1 MRSISV
7 FGVLAILFLSFGVET
22 KVFSQ
27 DDKNNQWFNSANR
40 HKDNKAPVKDASQQK
55 GHAVLEPTQIDT
67 TWKKM
72 LVGNTLSS
80 FGHLVKPEG
89 VSIELEK
96 MERIMSLVLVQNK
109 KFLVVKT
116 DSHLSVVDADN
127 FKIISQNTF
136 PDKNDGGS
144 MFGLALGNDDA
155 TVYYT
160 GMQKNMYVG
169 TISKNGTFVH
179 TKTIDLSINKKFT
192 NPLGIGFC
200 NKSNIALVALAVAN
214 QVAVVDL
221 KTEKVV
227 RNIPVGVCPYA
238 VVISHDETTAFISN
252 FGGPIPGKG
261 DKTEKSAGSDVA
273 VDENSIALRGS
284 VSVIDIKTKKVI
296 AQINTRIHPESM
308 VLSPNGKLL
317 YVTDASGDGISVID
331 VEKRKVIST
340 IDTKPNPS
348 LPYGSLTT
356 ALEFSSDGKILFA
369 ANAGNN
375 AIALINPKKTKE
387 GPYGFIAAGGF
398 PGAICIK
405 NDNLFIGNV
414 VPLKGALQKVTLPT
428 NKTELENYTQNA
440 EKGFHLIDIIRA
452 QAEAKSG
459 MVAKP
464 VPTNVG
470 EPSVIKHVV
479 YIIKEN
485 KKFDQVLGDIGKG
498 NCDPSLVEFPKE
510 VTPNT
515 HALANQFVLLD
526 NYYCNGIQSNDGHQW
541 AIQGISTPYR
551 EKDYASVHCAYDF
564 GTDPLCYAASG
575 LIWDHLLRKGISF
588 RNFGEL
594 DYPVLVKGK
603 TWTDFYSS
611 WANKTNT
618 AEFECVYPS
627 DMLRK
632 YSDLRFPGWQMN
644 IPDQVRADAFITAL
658 SEYEKAGSLPE
669 FIVIYMPND
678 HTNGHS
684 TANPTPRAYVADN
697 DLATGRV
704 VDALSKSSFWKGM
717 VVFINEDD
725 PQTGTDH
732 VDGHRSYCLVA
743 GPYVKRDAI
752 VSNFYNQ
759 SSVLHTICQIF
770 GTQPMNQTVAMS
782 PLMTECFQ
790 DTPNYGGYTYLES
803 NIALNEMNPETK
815 AMNSKT
821 QSLLAPKT
829 EKLDFSR
836 PDRIDKDAL
845 MFSKYVWSTIH
856 GDKPFPSQYFGDH
869 GKGLKQLGL
878 KTDPNAK
885 KDLDD

>member
-1 MRSISV
+1 MRSINV
-7 FGVLAILFLSFGVET
+7 FSIFAILFLSFGFTTE
-22 KVFSQ
+22 VFSQ
-27 DDKNNQWFNSANR
+27 EDKNDQWFNSANR
-40 HKDNKAPVKDASQQK
+40 HKDNKAPVKGDSLEKESA
-55 GHAVLEPTQIDT
+55 LEPTEIDSA
-67 TWKKM
+67 WRKM
-72 LVGNTLSS
+72 EVGKRLSS
-80 FGHLVKPEG
+80 SGHLIKPEG
-89 VSIELEK
+89 VSIKLGEN
-96 MERIMSLVLVQNK
+96 ERILNLVLAQSK
-109 KFLVVKT
+109 KFLVVKSDT
-116 DSHLSVVDADN
+116 HLSIVDAED
-127 FKIISQNTF
+127 FKVISQNSF
-136 PDKNDGGS
+136 PEKNDGGS
-144 MFGLALGNDDA
+144 MYGLAVGKDD
-155 TVYYT
+155 TTIYYT
-160 GMQKNMYVG
+160 AQQKNLYIG
-169 TISKNGTFVH
+169 TVLENGTFKI
-179 TKTIDLSINKKFT
+179 TKTIDLSIDKKFT
-192 NPLGIGFC
+192 NPLGIGLC
-200 NKSNIALVALAVAN
+200 NKSNLAFVALAIAN

-221 KTEKVV
+221 KTDKVV

-238 VVISHDETTAFISN
+238 VVISNDESIAFVSN
-252 FGGPIPGKG
+252 FGGPIPGKK

-296 AQINTRIHPESM
+296 AEINTRIHPESM
-308 VLSPNGKLL
+308 VLSPNGKFL

-331 VEKRKVIST
+331 IEKLKVIET
-340 IDTKPNPS
+340 IDTKPNPN

-375 AIALINPKKTKE
+375 AIALINPEKPKE

-398 PGAICIK
+398 PGSLCIK
-405 NDNLFIGNV
+405 NDHLFIGNV
-414 VPLKGALQKVTLPT
+414 VPLKGGLQKVALPS
-428 NKTELENYTQNA
+428 NKTQLEEYTKTA
-440 EKGFHLIDIIRA
+440 EKGFHLIDIIRTQAKA
-452 QAEAKSG
+452 QSG
-459 MVAKP
+459 VEAKP
-464 VPTNVG
+464 VPAQVG

-498 NCDPSLVEFPKE
+498 NCDPRLVEFPKE
-510 VTPNT
+510 VTPNI

-541 AIQGISTPYR
+541 AIQGITTPYR

-588 RNFGEL
+588 RNFGEM

-611 WANKTNT
+611 WINKTNT
-618 AEFECVYPS
+618 AEFKCTYYS
-627 DMLRK
+627 DMLQK

-658 SEYEKAGSLPE
+658 SEYEKEGSLPE

-678 HTNGHS
+678 HTNGYS
-684 TANPTPRAYVADN
+684 TENPTPRAYVADN

-704 VDALSKSSFWKGM
+704 VDALSKSPFWKDM

-743 GPYVKRDAI
+743 GPYVKRDAV
-752 VSNFYNQ
+752 VSTFYNQ

-770 GTQPMNQTVAMS
+770 GVQPMNQIVAMS

-790 DTPNYGGYTYLES
+790 DTPDFSNFNHLKS
-803 NIALNEMNPETK
+803 NIALNEMNPSKEK
-815 AMNSKT
+815 MKSKT
-821 QSLLAPKT
+821 MGRLAPKT

-836 PDRIDKDAL
+836 PDRIDNDAL
-845 MFSKYVWSTIH
+845 MFSKYVWSTIY
-856 GDKPFPSQYFGDH
+856 GDKPFPSEYFGNH
-869 GKGLKQLGL
+869 GKGLKQLDL

>member
-1 MRSISV
+1 MKSIRV
-7 FGVLAILFLSFGVET
+7 FSLLFLLFGLKT
-22 KVFSQ
+22 AVFSQ
-27 DDKNNQWFNSANR
+27 EDKRNQWFNSANR
-40 HKDNKAPVKDASQQK
+40 HKDNKAPVNNVSQQNTN
-55 GHAVLEPTQIDT
+55 GVTERIHTDSL
-67 TWKKM
+67 WKKM
-72 LVGNTLSS
+72 QVGKALSS
-80 FGHLVKPEG
+80 FGHTVKPEG
-89 VSIELEK
+89 VLLELGK
-96 MERIMSLVLVQNK
+96 KERILNLILAQNK
-109 KFLVVKT
+109 QFLVVKS
-116 DSHLSVVDADN
+116 DAKLWVVDADN
-127 FKIISQNTF
+127 FKVISQNAF

-144 MFGLALGNDDA
+144 MYGLALGSDD
-155 TVYYT
+155 TTIYYT
-160 GMQKNMYVG
+160 GQQKNMYIATLG
-169 TISKNGTFVH
+169 KNGTLAQ
-179 TKTIDLSINKKFT
+179 TRAIDLSIDKKFT
-192 NPLGIGFC
+192 NPLGIGLC
-200 NKSNIALVALAVAN
+200 NKSNMALVALAIANKVAL
-214 QVAVVDL
+214 VDL
-221 KTEKVV
+221 KTDKVL

-238 VVISHDETTAFISN
+238 VIISNDESTAFVSN

-273 VDENSIALRGS
+273 IDENSIALRGS

-296 AQINTRIHPESM
+296 AEIRTGIHPESM
-308 VLSPNGKLL
+308 VLSPDGKLL

-331 VEKRKVIST
+331 IKNRKVIET
-340 IDTKPNPS
+340 IDTKPSSN

-375 AIALINPKKTKE
+375 AVALINPRKPKE
-387 GPYGFIAAGGF
+387 GPYAFISAGGF
-398 PGAICIK
+398 PGALCIK
-405 NDNLFIGNV
+405 NDDLFIGNV
-414 VPLKGALQKVTLPT
+414 VPLKGGLQKVALP
-428 NKTELENYTQNA
+428 KSKAQLEKFTQDA

-452 QAEAKSG
+452 QAEGQSG
-459 MVAKP
+459 VVAKP
-464 VPTNVG
+464 VPVNVG

-485 KKFDQVLGDIGKG
+485 KKFDQVFGDFGKG
-498 NCDPSLVEFPKE
+498 NCDSTLVEFPKM
-510 VTPNT
+510 VTPNM
-515 HALANQFVLLD
+515 HELAGQFVLLD

-541 AIQGISTPYR
+541 AVQGITTPYR

-575 LIWDHLLRKGISF
+575 FIWDHLLRKGISF

-603 TWTDFYSS
+603 TWTDFYNS

-618 AEFECVYPS
+618 AEFQCVYTS

-644 IPDQVRADAFITAL
+644 IPDQVRADVFITAL
-658 SEYEKAGSLPE
+658 SEYEKQGSLPE
-669 FIVIYMPND
+669 FMVIYMPND
-678 HTNGHS
+678 HTNGYS

-704 VDALSKSSFWKGM
+704 VDALSKSPFWKDM

-743 GPYVKRDAI
+743 GPYVKRDAVI
-752 VSNFYNQ
+752 SDFYNQ

-770 GTQPMNQTVAMS
+770 GVQPMNQMVAMS

-790 DTPNYGGYTYLES
+790 DIPDFTDYSHLKS
-803 NIALNEMNPETK
+803 NIALNEMNPDK
-815 AMNSKT
+815 KNIKSKT
-821 QSLLAPKT
+821 QARLAPKT
-829 EKLDFSR
+829 EKLDFSK

-845 MFSKYVWSTIH
+845 MFSKYVWSTIY
-856 GDKPFPSQYFGDH
+856 GDKPFPTHYFGDH
-869 GKGLKQLGL
+869 GKGLKELDL
-878 KTDPNAK
+878 KIDTSVK
-885 KDLDD
+885 KDSDD

>member
-1 MRSISV
+1 MKPTPFIGI
-7 FGVLAILFLSFGVET
+7 FLILFLSIIIQTRVY
-22 KVFSQ
+22 SQ
-27 DDKNNQWFNSANR
+27 EEKSDVWYNFANR
-40 HKDNKAPVKDASQQK
+40 HKDNKAPVKEISKQK
-55 GHAVLEPTQIDT
+55 GNALLESTAMDS
-67 TWKKM
+67 TWQKM
-72 LVGNTLSS
+72 QVGKVLSS
-80 FGHLVKPEG
+80 FGQIVKPEG
-89 VSIELEK
+89 VCIELEK
-96 MERIMSLVLVQNK
+96 GERIMSLALAQNK
-109 KFLVVKT
+109 EFLVLKT
-116 DSHLSVVDADN
+116 EAHLSVVDADD
-127 FKIISQNTF
+127 FKVLSQNSF
-136 PDKNDGGS
+136 PDNKDGGS
-144 MFGLALGNDDA
+144 MNGIAIGNDDS

-160 GMQKNMYVG
+160 GMQKNLYVG
-169 TISKNGTFVH
+169 TISKNGAFTN
-179 TKTIDLSINKKFT
+179 TKTIDLSIDKKFT
-192 NPLGIGFC
+192 NPLGIGLC
-200 NKSNIALVALAVAN
+200 NRSNIALVALAVAN
-214 QVAVVDL
+214 RVAVVDL
-221 KTEKVV
+221 KTNKVL

-238 VVISHDETTAFISN
+238 VVVTHDEQYAFVSN

-284 VSVIDIKTKKVI
+284 VSVIDIKTNKVI
-296 AQINTRIHPESM
+296 SEINTGIHPESM

-331 VEKRKVIST
+331 VEQRKVIAT
-340 IDTKPNPS
+340 IDTKPSPD

-375 AIALINPKKTKE
+375 AIALINPKKPQE
-387 GPYGFIAAGGF
+387 GPYGFITAGGF
-398 PGAICIK
+398 PGTICIK
-405 NDNLFIGNV
+405 DDNLFIGNV
-414 VPLKGALQKVTLPT
+414 VPLKGALQKVKLPS
-428 NKTELENYTQNA
+428 NKKELDKFTQNA

-452 QAEAKSG
+452 QAQAESN
-459 MVAKP
+459 VAPKP
-464 VPTNVG
+464 VPAKVG

-485 KKFDQVLGDIGKG
+485 KKFDQVFGDIGRG
-498 NCDPSLVEFPKE
+498 NCDSTLVEFPKL
-510 VTPNT
+510 VTPNI

-541 AIQGISTPYR
+541 AIQGITTPYR
-551 EKDYASVHCAYDF
+551 EKDYASVRCAYDF

-618 AEFECVYPS
+618 AEFECVYSS

-644 IPDQVRADAFITAL
+644 IPDQVRADAFISAL
-658 SEYEKAGSLPE
+658 TEYENAGSLPE

-697 DLATGRV
+697 DLATGRM
-704 VDALSKSSFWKGM
+704 VDALSKSSFWKDM

-732 VDGHRSYCLVA
+732 VDGHRSYCLVT
-743 GPYVKRDAI
+743 GPYVKRNALI
-752 VSNFYNQ
+752 SNFYNQ

-770 GTQPMNQTVAMS
+770 GTQPMNQTVAMA

-790 DTPNYGGYTYLES
+790 DTPNFGDYSFLNS
-803 NIALNEMNPETK
+803 NIALNEMNPDK
-815 AMNSKT
+815 KDIKSKT
-821 QSLLAPKT
+821 QARLAPKT

-869 GKGLKQLGL
+869 GKGLKELGL
-878 KTDPNAK
+878 KMDP
-885 KDLDD
+885 KDKDGDD

>member
-7 FGVLAILFLSFGVET
+7 FSILAILLLSIGVKTE
-22 KVFSQ
+22 VFSQ
-27 DDKNNQWFNSANR
+27 EDKNNQWFNSANR
-40 HKDNKAPVKDASQQK
+40 HKDNKAPVKDASLQK
-55 GHAVLEPTQIDT
+55 GSAVLEPTQIDS

-80 FGHLVKPEG
+80 FGYLVKPEG
-89 VSIELEK
+89 VSIELGK
-96 MERIMSLVLVQNK
+96 KERIFNLVLAQDK
-109 KFLVVKT
+109 KFLVVKS
-116 DSHLSVVDADN
+116 DAQLSVVDADN
-127 FKIISQNTF
+127 FKVMSQNAF

-144 MFGLALGNDDA
+144 MYGLALSKDDA
-155 TVYYT
+155 TIYYT
-160 GMQKNMYVG
+160 GQQKNMYIG
-169 TISKNGTFVH
+169 TLSKTGIFEQ
-179 TKTIDLSINKKFT
+179 TKTIDLSIDKKFT
-192 NPLGIGFC
+192 NPLGIGLC
-200 NKSNIALVALAVAN
+200 NKSNLALVALAIAN

-221 KTEKVV
+221 KTEKVL

-238 VVISHDETTAFISN
+238 VVISHDESTAFVSN
-252 FGGPIPGKG
+252 FGGPIPGKY

-273 VDENSIALRGS
+273 VDGYSIAFRGS

-296 AQINTRIHPESM
+296 AEINTRIHPESM
-308 VLSPNGKLL
+308 VLSPDGKLL

-331 VEKRKVIST
+331 IEKRKVIET
-340 IDTKPNPS
+340 IDTKPNPN

-356 ALEFSSDGKILFA
+356 ALEFSSNGKILFA

-375 AIALINPKKTKE
+375 AIALINPKKPKE

-398 PGAICIK
+398 PGALCIK
-405 NDNLFIGNV
+405 NDDLFIGNV
-414 VPLKGALQKVTLPT
+414 VPLKGGLQKVTLPS
-428 NKTELENYTQNA
+428 NKAELEKYTQEA

-452 QAEAKSG
+452 QAEAESG
-459 MVAKP
+459 VEPKP
-464 VPTNVG
+464 VPARVG

-485 KKFDQVLGDIGKG
+485 KKFDQVFGDFGKG
-498 NCDPSLVEFPKE
+498 NCDPNLVEFPKM
-510 VTPNT
+510 VTPNM
-515 HALANQFVLLD
+515 HALASQFVLLD

-541 AIQGISTPYR
+541 AVQGITTPYR

-575 LIWDHLLRKGISF
+575 FIWDHLLRKGISF

-611 WANKTNT
+611 WANKNNT
-618 AEFECVYPS
+618 AEFQCVYTS

-658 SEYEKAGSLPE
+658 SEYEKQGNLPE
-669 FIVIYMPND
+669 FMVIYMPND

-704 VDALSKSSFWKGM
+704 VDALSKSPFWKDM

-743 GPYVKRDAI
+743 GPYVKRDAL
-752 VSNFYNQ
+752 VSTFYNQ

-770 GTQPMNQTVAMS
+770 GVQPMNQTVAMS

-790 DTPNYGGYTYLES
+790 DTPNFTNYTYLES
-803 NIALNEMNPETK
+803 NIALNEMNPAK
-815 AMNSKT
+815 KDMKSKT
-821 QSLLAPKT
+821 QARLAPKT

-845 MFSKYVWSTIH
+845 MFSKYVWATIY

-869 GKGLKQLGL
+869 GKGLKQLDL
-878 KTDPNAK
+878 KIDTSV

>member
-1 MRSISV
+1 MKSISV
-7 FGVLAILFLSFGVET
+7 FSFLFILFLSFGVET

-27 DDKNNQWFNSANR
+27 DDKNNQWFNSAKR
-40 HKDNKAPVKDASQQK
+40 HKDNKAPVKEGSEQK
-55 GHAVLEPTQIDT
+55 SRTNLQPTQADS
-67 TWKKM
+67 TWQKM
-72 LVGNTLSS
+72 LVGNSLSS
-80 FGHLVKPEG
+80 FGHVVKPEG
-89 VSIELEK
+89 ISIELEK
-96 MERIMSLVLVQNK
+96 RERIVSLVLAQNK
-109 KFLVVKT
+109 KFLVIKT
-116 DSHLSVVDADN
+116 DRHLSIIDADN
-127 FKIISQNTF
+127 FKLLSQNPF
-136 PDKNDGGS
+136 PEKNDGGS
-144 MFGLALGNDDA
+144 MHGLAVGNDDS
-155 TVYYT
+155 TIYYT

-169 TISKNGTFVH
+169 NISKEGVFTH
-179 TKTIDLSINKKFT
+179 KKTIDLSINKKFT
-192 NPLGIGFC
+192 NPLGIGLC
-200 NKSNIALVALAVAN
+200 AKSNVALVALAVAN

-221 KTEKVV
+221 KTDKVL
-227 RNIPVGVCPYA
+227 RNISVGVCPYA
-238 VVISHDETTAFISN
+238 VVISRDESTAFVSN
-252 FGGPIPGKG
+252 FGGPIPRKG

-296 AQINTRIHPESM
+296 SEVHTGIHPESM

-331 VEKRKVIST
+331 IEKKKVIET
-340 IDTKPNPS
+340 IDTKPSPS

-356 ALEFSSDGKILFA
+356 ALEFSADGKILFA

-375 AIALINPKKTKE
+375 AIALINPKKPKE
-387 GPYGFIAAGGF
+387 GPYGFIGAGGF

-405 NDNLFIGNV
+405 NDQLFIGNV
-414 VPLKGALQKVTLPT
+414 VPLKGAVQKVTLPG
-428 NKTELENYTQNA
+428 NKAELDKYTQTA

-452 QAEAKSG
+452 QAVAESG
-459 MVAKP
+459 VAPKP
-464 VPTNVG
+464 VPAKVG

-498 NCDPSLVEFPKE
+498 NCDPSLVEFSKE
-510 VTPNT
+510 VTPNV
-515 HALANQFVLLD
+515 HALASQFVLLD
-526 NYYCNGIQSNDGHQW
+526 NYYCNGVQSNDGHQW
-541 AIQGISTPYR
+541 AVQGITTPYR

-618 AEFECVYPS
+618 AEFQCVYPS

-678 HTNGHS
+678 HTSGHGVD
-684 TANPTPRAYVADN
+684 NPTPRAYVADN

-704 VDALSKSSFWKGM
+704 VDALSKSPFWKDM

-743 GPYVKRDAI
+743 GPYVKRDAL
-752 VSNFYNQ
+752 VSTFYNQ

-770 GTQPMNQTVAMS
+770 GAQPMNQTVAMS

-790 DTPNYGGYTYLES
+790 DTPNFGGYSFLGS
-803 NIALNEMNPETK
+803 NIALNEMNPEK
-815 AMNSKT
+815 KDMKSKT
-821 QSLLAPKT
+821 QAYLAPKT

-856 GDKPFPSQYFGDH
+856 GDKPFPSKYFGDH
-869 GKGLKQLGL
+869 GKGLKELGL

-885 KDLDD
+885 DADD